1 MDPII
6 IIIGI
11 QFLIH
16 KHDSKNLETARELGV
31 KSDLDYVR
39 SQIIAELENTY
50 GISEKTALAMN
61 QMEDRDQYSA
71 SVIQASLD
79 AVQSVE

>member
-1 MDPII
+1 MDSLLK
-6 IIIGI
+6 G
-11 QFLIH
+11 L
-16 KHDSKNLETARELGV
+16 KRYDKYLETARELGV